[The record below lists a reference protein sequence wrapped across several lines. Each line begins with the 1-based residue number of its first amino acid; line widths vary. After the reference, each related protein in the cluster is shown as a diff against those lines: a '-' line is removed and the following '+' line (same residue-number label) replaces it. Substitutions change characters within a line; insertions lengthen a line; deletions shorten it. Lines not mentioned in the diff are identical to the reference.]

1 MRNFVGI
8 LILVLVVI
16 VVLEFYH
23 RNNESKL
30 NSDIQIL
37 ELKISSKDKSLDSLQ
52 AVIRK
57 GRTSIE
63 RSRIVGR
70 SANSNEILSDVKEY
84 LNSTKLAKGYENRGK
99 EITAKEYYT
108 QADKY
113 KLELMKLF
121 SKDKVIDLLLDT
133 ENGFTHEYMF
143 VQENWKLITN
153 YYNSVNP
160 QKKPEGWITDDKIV
174 KVIEN
179 LESGKKYKVKFKV
192 LETIHMPYSGSVSYF
207 SFHLKYLDISE
218 L

>member
-1 MRNFVGI
+1 
-8 LILVLVVI
+8 
-16 VVLEFYH
+16 
-23 RNNESKL
+23 
-30 NSDIQIL
+30 
-37 ELKISSKDKSLDSLQ
+37 
-52 AVIRK
+52 VIRK

-99 EITAKEYYT
+99 EITANEYYT
-108 QADKY
+108 KADKY

-153 YYNSVNP
+153 YYSSINP
-160 QKKPEGWITDDKIV
+160 QNKPKGWITDDKIL
-174 KVIEN
+174 KIIEN

-192 LETIHMPYSGSVSYF
+192 LETIHMPYSGSASYF
-207 SFHLKYLDISE
+207 SLHLKYLDISK